1 MKVKELIKELQTCSP
16 EEEITIVVPVGCC
29 GDTESIEIAEV
40 DNILGGVFIYTEK
53 FPLFPSCISA
63 GNATRID
70 KRKE

>member
-1 MKVKELIKELQTCSP
+1 MKVKELIKELQMCSP
-16 EEEITIVVPVGCC
+16 EEEISIIVPVGCC
-29 GDTESIEIAEV
+29 GDTETIDITEV
-40 DNILGGVFIYTEK
+40 ENIFGNVFIYTEK